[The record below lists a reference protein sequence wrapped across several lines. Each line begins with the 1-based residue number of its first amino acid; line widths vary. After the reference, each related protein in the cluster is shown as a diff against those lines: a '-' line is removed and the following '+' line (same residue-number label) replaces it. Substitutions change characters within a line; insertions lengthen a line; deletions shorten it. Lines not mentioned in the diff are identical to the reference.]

1 MGFIYMGSPYTG
13 TPEQQQER
21 YEKARW
27 ATAQLLIAGTVV
39 YSPIVHCHDLALCHA
54 LPGDIDFWHWYDR
67 AMIEAAHTLMVL
79 TLPGWE
85 KSKGLRWEIDLA
97 LELGKT
103 MRRADIEG
111 GRVVVSAAN
120 FT

>member
-21 YEKARW
+21 YEQARW
-27 ATAQLLIAGTVV
+27 ATAQLLKAGTVV
-39 YSPIVHCHDLALCHA
+39 YSPIVHCHDLALCHQ
-54 LPGDIDFWHWYDR
+54 LPGSIDFWRWYDL
-67 AMIEAAHTLMVL
+67 AMIEAAHTLFVL

-85 KSKGLRWEIDLA
+85 ESKGLRWEINLATDL
-97 LELGKT
+97 G
-103 MRRADIEG
+103 MPIRRADIEG
-111 GRVVVSAAN
+111 DQVVVSAAN